1 MTDCEK
7 RLRQEREELNRLVD
21 EALLNGTPIDRT
33 YAIMAQSRR
42 VDKLLEQIE
51 GEREEGF
58 AENCRGRHP

>member
-33 YAIMAQSRR
+33 YTSMDQSHR

-51 GEREEGF
+51 RERQESF
-58 AENCRGRHP
+58 TENRRGRHP